1 MTELQTA
8 SGRSR
13 LLRRLAVPLEWLL
26 ALVILFEEWGWE
38 PLQRFM
44 AQLAQWPAVAWVE
57 RRIAALPPAA
67 ALLVFALPSVVLLPV
82 NLAAL
87 WLIGQG
93 RTFSG
98 PLLLGIAKLAATTLV
113 ARVFVLTR
121 PALMR
126 LPWFADFYHRWQV
139 WEAALLAP
147 VRASWLWQAARTLKR
162 RWNDW
167 RSSMRGWM

>member
-1 MTELQTA
+1 MAEFQPA
-8 SGRSR
+8 SVRFR

-44 AQLAQWPAVAWVE
+44 ARLGRWPAVAWVE
-57 RRIAALPPAA
+57 CRIAALAPAS
-67 ALLVFALPSVVLLPV
+67 ALLVFALPSIVLLPV

-93 RTFSG
+93 RTVSG
-98 PLLLGIAKLAATTLV
+98 PLLLGVAKLAATTLV
-113 ARVFVLTR
+113 ARLFTLTR
-121 PALMR
+121 PALLR
-126 LPWFADFYHRWQV
+126 LPWFAELYRRWQV

-147 VRASWLWQAARTLKR
+147 VRASWLWQAARTLKH
-162 RWNDW
+162 RWSEW
-167 RSSMRGWM
+167 RSGRLA